1 MSPREPSGA
10 SKSQKAAFSKTLK
23 NPQFSLMFLDPE
35 ASKRTSRGPRRLLR
49 DTQRDTQR
57 WSKHWSNSGQIV
69 NPKTSKNKQTKNR
82 LPCLQDIFKKPQKTS
97 KSEIFKVPQKSIIQ
111 AQKVTFSKNL
121 KKLSFFRFLGS
132 RGLKRASRDP
142 RRVPEAPR
150 GSQRFPEV
158 PEAPRRSQRFPEAPR
173 GSQRLPEA
181 PGSQKLPKDPRSS
194 QRLPEAPPR
203 DAPRRHP
210 SEHMPSKM
218 VA

>member
-1 MSPREPSGA
+1 
-10 SKSQKAAFSKTLK
+10 
-23 NPQFSLMFLDPE
+23 MFLDPE

-82 LPCLQDIFKKPQKTS
+82 FLYILDIFKKPQKTS

-121 KKLSFFRFLGS
+121 KKHSFFRFLGS

-150 GSQRFPEV
+150 GSQRCPEV
-158 PEAPRRSQRFPEAPR
+158 QRLPDAPR
-173 GSQRLPEA
+173 GSQRLQAPRCSQGVPED
-181 PGSQKLPKDPRSS
+181 PRGSQLSLIHIWRC
-194 QRLPEAPPR
+194 
-203 DAPRRHP
+203 RRRG
-210 SEHMPSKM
+210 
-218 VA
+218 